1 MSGASGRL
9 DSMNETPPP
18 SPATAIVRLVGGP
31 DDWRETTLT
40 HLSPEELAGDRETL
54 GAYLVSSC
62 VPLGHPDPG
71 ARAVYE
77 PNADPY
83 PPSVWFFR
91 GWVPWWHGDPEERRA
106 DHHEQ
111 ADVEVGGL
119 LPTEWV
125 TENGIRHRVD
135 RILAHWQASGDDQL
149 APDVWHVRSGDQD
162 WELYHHGVDMWEAG
176 RLP

>member
-1 MSGASGRL
+1 
-9 DSMNETPPP
+9 MNETPPP
-18 SPATAIVRLVGGP
+18 SPTTAIVRLVGGP

-62 VPLGHPDPG
+62 VPPGHPDPG

-91 GWVPWWHGDPEERRA
+91 GWGPGGTETPKRA

-111 ADVEVGGL
+111 ADVEVGVSQPSGS
-119 LPTEWV
+119 PKTASATV
-125 TENGIRHRVD
+125 RSD
-135 RILAHWQASGDDQL
+135 LAHWQASGDDQL
-149 APDVWHVRSGDQD
+149 APDVWRPQC
-162 WELYHHGVDMWEAG
+162 
-176 RLP
+176 